1 MTDTKLIKVKVI
13 SEFMDRIILAET
25 NDTKLAYKRVGDILE
40 VDEQRAKELIARKF
54 VKKA

>member
-1 MTDTKLIKVKVI
+1 MTETKLIKVKVI

-25 NDTKLAYKRVGDILE
+25 NNPKLAYKRVGDILE